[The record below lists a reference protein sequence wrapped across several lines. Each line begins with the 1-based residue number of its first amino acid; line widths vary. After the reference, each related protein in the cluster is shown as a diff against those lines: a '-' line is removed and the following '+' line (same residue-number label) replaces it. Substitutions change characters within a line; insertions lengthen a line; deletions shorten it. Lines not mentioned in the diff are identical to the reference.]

1 MFLAARGKWGVT
13 WRRDILE
20 NWHITEQ
27 TLVGLDFKYS
37 KQILAALLPMGLT
50 VIFHG
55 LGIDQ
60 VHSFFRRF
68 GRPVMRG
75 PHRTART
82 AVIIGVVAI
91 LLVSHFVGVVVWAAF
106 YFLTDLTRD
115 MSQAM
120 LYSINAFSTMGDS
133 NVVLPKSWLGFGN
146 FEAMTAM
153 LMFGWSTAVLAD
165 IVGKFHN
172 IDE

>member
-1 MFLAARGKWGVT
+1 M
-13 WRRDILE
+13 E